1 MVKNR
6 SIGHRIFVVCNGVL
20 MFLICLGGAIVY
32 IRSNMKEEVWETGK

>member
-1 MVKNR
+1 MCIRDSMNYER
-6 SIGHRIFVVCNGVL
+6 AAALSVL